1 MTRYDWP
8 VILTWSVLG
17 LFTGAFWAAV
27 IAFALMPFA
36 SGALETIGTLNGCE
50 RLNLMPGECAAY
62 AEGR

>member
-1 MTRYDWP
+1 MDW
-8 VILTWSVLG
+8 LTFAVWSVLG

-50 RLNLMPGECAAY
+50 RLSLLPAECSAFA
-62 AEGR
+62 AEGW